1 MLEVGAEWMET
12 FDQFAMSG
20 EEFIDTGD
28 RVVVRVRQ
36 EGRGGASG
44 VPVEATFWFVYGV
57 RDDKIVTW
65 DMYATREAASPSATI
80 SPTRP
85 CR

>member
-1 MLEVGAEWMET
+1 
-12 FDQFAMSG
+12 MSR
-20 EEFIDTGD
+20 EEFIDTETALSCAL
-28 RVVVRVRQ
+28 RQ

-65 DMYATREAASPSATI
+65 DMYAST
-80 SPTRP
+80 
-85 CR
+85 